1 MAKSTTP
8 APATPAPTAARTAP
22 SSDEDGEPEATGGE
36 AGGGGGDGGGDR
48 DGGGGATTSGTV
60 IEDRTET
67 GCAAV
72 TVTPMAE
79 EIPAGVSAVSELA
92 AVVMLAVAAVAPG
105 RASGM
110 VSSASTAMLL
120 EVMRSSR

>member
-1 MAKSTTP
+1 M
-8 APATPAPTAARTAP
+8 
-22 SSDEDGEPEATGGE
+22 
-36 AGGGGGDGGGDR
+36 
-48 DGGGGATTSGTV
+48 
-60 IEDRTET
+60 IEDCTEA

-79 EIPAGVSAVSELA
+79 EIPAGVNAVSEFA
-92 AVVMLAVAAVAPG
+92 AVVILVVAAAAPG